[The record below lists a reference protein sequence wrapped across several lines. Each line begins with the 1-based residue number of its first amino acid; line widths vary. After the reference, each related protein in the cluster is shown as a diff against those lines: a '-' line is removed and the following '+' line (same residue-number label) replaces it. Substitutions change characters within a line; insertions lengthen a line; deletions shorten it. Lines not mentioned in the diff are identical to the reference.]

1 MLTELYGL
9 LIETDEDLDPPRDVY
24 FHEEVDAAG
33 SPVVTLLVEAGLVP
47 DGWHARPVVAGD
59 VLVDVAMVDG
69 QEGRFVVAA
78 TELDGLEPGHV
89 VGVFVPR
96 DLMGACPAST

>member
-24 FHEEVDAAG
+24 LHEEVDAVG
-33 SPVVTLLVEAGLVP
+33 SPVVTLLIEAGQVP
-47 DGWHARPVVAGD
+47 DGWQPRPVMPGD
-59 VLVDVAMVDG
+59 VLEAVTTTDG

-78 TELDGLEPGHV
+78 TELDGMAPGHV

-96 DLMGACPAST
+96 DLSENT